1 MSRIINDLVSDWNGF
16 TEEYPDWINSWIEAA
31 LIGFGIA
38 CMVFLVTVTVCQ
50 SI

>member
-1 MSRIINDLVSDWNGF
+1 MSKIIEDFVSDWNGY
-16 TEEYPDWINSWIEAA
+16 TEEYPDWLNTWIESA